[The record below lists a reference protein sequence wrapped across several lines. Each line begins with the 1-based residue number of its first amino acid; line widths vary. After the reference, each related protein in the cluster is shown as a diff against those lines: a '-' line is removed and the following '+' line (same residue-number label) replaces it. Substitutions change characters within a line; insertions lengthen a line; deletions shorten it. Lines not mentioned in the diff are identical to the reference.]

1 MENQAMD
8 AYNYRYGKCNA
19 QDDAYPVDD
28 PFLSGQTLEYVV
40 SKHRVWRG
48 FVGRFSSSSED
59 TPKPIF
65 RLQRCFYV
73 HVLTP
78 SSLIILSFHPDII
91 NHGSLQVYGRAM
103 ASQAK

>member
-1 MENQAMD
+1 MD
-8 AYNYRYGKCNA
+8 TYNSKYGKSNA
-19 QDDAYPVDD
+19 QDDTDPVDD
-28 PFLSGQTLEYVV
+28 PFPSGQTLECVV
-40 SKHRVWRG
+40 SEYRMCRG
-48 FVGRFSSSSED
+48 FVWKISSSSED
-59 TPKPIF
+59 SPTPTF